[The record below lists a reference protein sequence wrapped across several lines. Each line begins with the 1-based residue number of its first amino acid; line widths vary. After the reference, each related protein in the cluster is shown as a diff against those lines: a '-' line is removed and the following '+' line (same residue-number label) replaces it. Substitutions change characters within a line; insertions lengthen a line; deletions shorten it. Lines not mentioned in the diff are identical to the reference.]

1 MLRYNF
7 PFLLLLLAFTQF
19 FASGDTARIP
29 QTTPDAEATKK
40 CGYEACH
47 PTHPKKLNIHMV
59 PHTHDD
65 VGWLKTVDQYY
76 FGSRSTIQKAGVQ
89 YILDSVIKA
98 LLADPSRR
106 FIYVETAFFWKWW
119 LRQDEKVRADV
130 KMLINEGR
138 LEIIGGA
145 WSMNDEACTHYH
157 SLVDQFTWGFRRL
170 NDTFGSCA
178 RPRIGWQIDP
188 FGHSREQASLFAQ
201 MGFDGMLFGRIDYQD
216 KEKRLSNKMMEFI
229 WKSSP
234 NLGKKRAD
242 LFTTAMFNTYSPP
255 PGFCFD
261 ILCNDEPMIDD
272 PDSPDYNID
281 RRIDDFLRYAVTQA
295 SHYRTKHI
303 ILTMGGDFT
312 YQHAEMY
319 FMNLDKLIRTTSL
332 VELFLAYA
340 QIQARAYKTNHIIL
354 TMGDDFHYQ
363 QADMVFG
370 NLDKLIKYTNQRNGS
385 VVNVIYSTPLCY
397 LKALNDLNLQWP
409 TKSDDFFPYASDP
422 HSYWTGYFSSRP
434 TVKYFERE
442 GNNMLQASKQL
453 VVLTNLKNYDKPL
466 EHFREAMGVMQHH
479 DAVSGTEK
487 QFVAN
492 DYSRILYESMDHAGE
507 IISKAI
513 GKWSGME
520 SSTAASFKIFTCLQL
535 NISSCA
541 FSEKSD
547 TFMAVV
553 YNPLSRPVSTYIRV
567 PVQGNSY
574 VVRSLTDGV
583 YPTVQI
589 VPIPEGVQKIP
600 GRKSNATNE
609 VVFRASDI
617 PPLGMLAYA
626 IAKKIQENVVEQP
639 QSASFISNELYN
651 ISVNTNGDLT
661 VHWNKQNMNV
671 VQSFH
676 YYIGAE
682 GNNENFINRS
692 SGAYIFR
699 PKELSARNF
708 AYSGSYKIYKGPVV
722 QELHHTINDWV
733 SQVVR
738 IYSEEQHIEFDW
750 LVGPIPVKDKI
761 GKEIVT
767 RYSSNLQ
774 TDKTFYTDS
783 NGREML
789 KRVRNY
795 RPTWNLELMEPIS
808 GNYYPVTS
816 KITLKD
822 EKKQLKLNI
831 LVDRAQG
838 GSSLEDGDVE
848 LMLHRRLLKDDAFGV
863 GEALNETAFGEGLV
877 VRGTHYL
884 FGGKVKNTD
893 TFVLKEKELALKL
906 ALHPWILGAS
916 VNLTNIENI
925 SATSG
930 LNKALPPNVH
940 ILTLEPWKDDTILLR
955 LEHLFEV
962 GEGQRMSQPV
972 EVNIQ
977 NLFST
982 FSIESIKETTLGA
995 NQLLSENKPMKW
1007 EPEMNDVIQNEE
1019 ESRQTVGIHD
1029 NVINVLLKPME
1040 IRTFILTVKRTSL

>member
-7 PFLLLLLAFTQF
+7 QFLLLLLAFAQF

-29 QTTPDAEATKK
+29 RTTPDAAATKK

-47 PTHPKKLNIHMV
+47 ATHPNKLNIHMV
-59 PHTHDD
+59 SHTHDD

-98 LLADPSRR
+98 LLANPSRR

-119 LRQDEKVRADV
+119 LRQDENVRADV

-216 KEKRLSNKMMEFI
+216 KEERLNNKTMEFI

-234 NLGKKRAD
+234 NLGKRAN

-261 ILCNDEPMIDD
+261 VLCNDEPMIDD

-281 RRIDDFLRYAVTQA
+281 RR
-295 SHYRTKHI
+295 
-303 ILTMGGDFT
+303 
-312 YQHAEMY
+312 
-319 FMNLDKLIRTTSL
+319 
-332 VELFLAYA
+332 VELFLTYA
-340 QIQARAYKTNHIIL
+340 QIQARTYKTNHIII

-385 VVNVIYSTPLCY
+385 AVNVIYSTPLCY
-397 LKALNDLNLQWP
+397 LKALNDLNLQWS

-453 VVLTNLKNYDKPL
+453 IALTNLKNYDEPL

-479 DAVSGTEK
+479 DAVTGTEK
-487 QFVAN
+487 QLVAN
-492 DYSRILYESMDHAGE
+492 DYSRILYESVNHAGE

-520 SSTAASFKIFTCLQL
+520 NSTAASFKIFTCMQL

-574 VVRSLTDGV
+574 VVQSLTDGV

-609 VVFRASDI
+609 VVFRALDI
-617 PPLGMLAYA
+617 PPLGILAYA
-626 IAKKIQENVVEQP
+626 IAKKIQENVIEQP
-639 QSASFISNELYN
+639 QSANFISNELYN

-682 GNNENFINRS
+682 GNNKNFINRS

-708 AYSGSYKIYKGPVV
+708 ANTGSYKIYKGPIL

-738 IYSEEQHIEFDW
+738 IYSEEEHIEFDW
-750 LVGPIPVKDKI
+750 LIGPIPVKDKI

-795 RPTWNLELMEPIS
+795 RSTWNLKLMEPIS

-822 EKKQLKLNI
+822 EKKQLKLNVF
-831 LVDRAQG
+831 VDRAQG

-863 GEALNETAFGEGLV
+863 DEALNETAFGEGLV

-906 ALHPWILGAS
+906 ALHPWILGAP
-916 VNLTNIENI
+916 VNLSDIENI
-925 SATSG
+925 CAVLKNLTSG
-930 LNKALPPNVH
+930 LNKALPSNVH

-962 GEGQRMSQPV
+962 GEAQRMSQPV

-1007 EPEMNDVIQNEE
+1007 EPEMNDIIQNEE
-1019 ESRQTVGIHD
+1019 ESRQTVGVHD

-1040 IRTFILTVKRTSL
+1040 IRTFILTVKRISL

>member
-1 MLRYNF
+1 
-7 PFLLLLLAFTQF
+7 
-19 FASGDTARIP
+19 
-29 QTTPDAEATKK
+29 
-40 CGYEACH
+40 
-47 PTHPKKLNIHMV
+47 MV
-59 PHTHDD
+59 SHTHDD

-98 LLADPSRR
+98 LLANPSRR

-119 LRQDEKVRADV
+119 LRQDENVRADV

-216 KEKRLSNKMMEFI
+216 KEKRLRNKTMEFV

-234 NLGKKRAD
+234 NLGKRAD

-261 ILCNDEPMIDD
+261 VLCNDEPMIDD

-281 RRIDDFLRYAVTQA
+281 RR
-295 SHYRTKHI
+295 
-303 ILTMGGDFT
+303 
-312 YQHAEMY
+312 
-319 FMNLDKLIRTTSL
+319 
-332 VELFLAYA
+332 VELFLTYA

-385 VVNVIYSTPLCY
+385 IVNVIYSTPLCY

-442 GNNMLQASKQL
+442 GNNLLQASKQL
-453 VVLTNLKNYDKPL
+453 VVLTNLKNYDESL

-479 DAVSGTEK
+479 DAVTGTEK

-520 SSTAASFKIFTCLQL
+520 SGTAASFKIFTCLQL

-547 TFMAVV
+547 TFIAVV

-589 VPIPEGVQKIP
+589 VPIPKEVQKIP

-609 VVFRASDI
+609 VVFRALDI
-617 PPLGMLAYA
+617 PPLGILAYA

-682 GNNENFINRS
+682 GNNKNFINRS

-722 QELHHTINDWV
+722 QELHHTINDWI

-750 LVGPIPVKDKI
+750 LVGPIPAKDKI
-761 GKEIVT
+761 GKEIIT

-795 RPTWNLELMEPIS
+795 RSTWNLELMEPIS

-822 EKKQLKLNI
+822 EKKQLKLNV

-863 GEALNETAFGEGLV
+863 DEALNETAFGEGLV

-884 FGGKVKNTD
+884 FGGKVKNAD

-906 ALHPWILGAS
+906 ALHPWILGAPI
-916 VNLTNIENI
+916 NLTNIEIICGILKNL
-925 SATSG
+925 TSG

-940 ILTLEPWKDDTILLR
+940 ILTLEPWKDNTILLR

-962 GEGQRMSQPV
+962 GEAQRMSQPV

-1019 ESRQTVGIHD
+1019 ESRQTVGVHD

-1040 IRTFILTVKRTSL
+1040 IRTFILTVK

>member
-1 MLRYNF
+1 MLRYEF
-7 PFLLLLLAFTQF
+7 LFLLLSLAFVEF
-19 FASGDTARIP
+19 LVSGDAARIP
-29 QTTPDAEATKK
+29 RTTLDAAATKK

-47 PTHPKKLNIHMV
+47 AIDPKKLNIHMV
-59 PHTHDD
+59 SHTHDD

-119 LRQDEKVRADV
+119 LRQDDKVRNDV
-130 KMLINEGR
+130 KMLVNEGR
-138 LEIIGGA
+138 LEFIGGA

-178 RPRIGWQIDP
+178 RPHIGWQIDP

-216 KEKRLSNKMMEFI
+216 KSTRLNNQTMEFI

-234 NLGKKRAD
+234 SLGKRAN
-242 LFTTAMFNTYSPP
+242 LFTTAMFNNYSPP

-261 ILCNDEPMIDD
+261 VLCADEPMIDD

-281 RRIDDFLRYAVTQA
+281 RKIDDFLRYAVTQA
-295 SHYRTKHI
+295 NYYRTNHI

-319 FMNLDKLIRTTSL
+319 FMNLDKLIR
-332 VELFLAYA
+332 
-340 QIQARAYKTNHIIL
+340 
-354 TMGDDFHYQ
+354 
-363 QADMVFG
+363 
-370 NLDKLIKYTNQRNGS
+370 YTNKRNGS
-385 VVNVIYSTPLCY
+385 MVNVIYSTPSCY

-422 HSYWTGYFSSRP
+422 HSFWTGYFSSRP
-434 TVKYFERE
+434 TVKYLERE
-442 GNNMLQASKQL
+442 GNNLLQASKQL
-453 VVLTNLKNYDKPL
+453 VALTNLKKYDKPL

-479 DAVSGTEK
+479 DAVTGTEK
-487 QFVAN
+487 QLVAD
-492 DYSRILYESMDHAGE
+492 DYSRILSESMDHAEE

-513 GKWSGME
+513 EKWSGIAN
-520 SSTAASFKIFTCLQL
+520 STATSFKIFTCLEL
-535 NISSCA
+535 NISSCS
-541 FSEKSD
+541 FSEQND
-547 TFMAVV
+547 MFMVVV
-553 YNPLSRPVSTYIRV
+553 YNPLSRPVSTYVRV

-583 YPTVQI
+583 YPTAQI
-589 VPIPEGVQKIP
+589 VPIPQTVQKIP
-600 GRKSNATNE
+600 GRKSNAINE
-609 VVFRASDI
+609 VVFRALNI
-617 PPLGMLAYA
+617 PPLGILTYA
-626 IAKKIQENVVEQP
+626 IAKKTQEQVVEQP
-639 QSASFISNELYN
+639 QLVNFISNELYN
-651 ISVNTNGDLT
+651 ISVETNGNLA
-661 VHWNKQNMNV
+661 VRWNKQNMRV

-682 GNNENFINRS
+682 GNNEVFANRS

-699 PKELSARNF
+699 PKETSARNF

-722 QELHHTINDWV
+722 EELQHKINEWI

-738 IYSEEQHIEFDW
+738 VYPEEEHVEFEW
-750 LVGPIPVKDKI
+750 LVGPIPIKDKI
-761 GKEIVT
+761 GKEILT

-795 RPTWNLELMEPIS
+795 RSTWNLDLKEPIS

-816 KITLKD
+816 KIALKD
-822 EKKQLKLNI
+822 ENKQLKLNV

-838 GSSLEDGDVE
+838 GSSLQDGAVE

-863 GEALNETAFGEGLV
+863 AEALNETAFGEGLV

-884 FGGKVKNTD
+884 FGGKLKNTD
-893 TFVLKEKELALKL
+893 EFVLKEKELALKL

-916 VNLTNIENI
+916 VNLSNIENVC
-925 SATSG
+925 AVLKNFTSG

-962 GEGQRMSQPV
+962 GEAQRLSQPV
-972 EVNIQ
+972 EIDIQ
-977 NLFST
+977 NLFSM

-995 NQLLSENKPMKW
+995 NQLLSENKPMQWKL
-1007 EPEMNDVIQNEE
+1007 ETNDVIQDEE
-1019 ESRQTVGIHD
+1019 VSCKQAECSLPEVHD
-1029 NVINVLLKPME
+1029 NIINILLKPME
-1040 IRTFILTVKRTSL
+1040 IRTFILKVKRIPL

>member
-1 MLRYNF
+1 MLLYNF
-7 PFLLLLLAFTQF
+7 PFLLLLLAFAQF

-29 QTTPDAEATKK
+29 QIVPDVEATKK

-59 PHTHDD
+59 SHTHDD

-216 KEKRLSNKMMEFI
+216 KEKRLNNKMMEFI

-234 NLGKKRAD
+234 NLGKRAD

-261 ILCNDEPMIDD
+261 ILCNDEPIIDD

-332 VELFLAYA
+332 VELFLTYA

-453 VVLTNLKNYDKPL
+453 VVLTNLKSYDESL

-520 SSTAASFKIFTCLQL
+520 NSTAASFKIFTCLQL

-553 YNPLSRPVSTYIRV
+553 YNPLSRPVSTYVRV

-600 GRKSNATNE
+600 GRKSSATNE
-609 VVFRASDI
+609 VVFRALDI
-617 PPLGMLAYA
+617 PPLGVLTYV

-639 QSASFISNELYN
+639 QSANFISNELYN
-651 ISVNTNGDLT
+651 ISVNTNGGLR

-682 GNNENFINRS
+682 GNNKNFINRS

-722 QELHHTINDWV
+722 QELHHTINDWI

-750 LVGPIPVKDKI
+750 LIGPIPLKDKI

-848 LMLHRRLLKDDAFGV
+848 LM
-863 GEALNETAFGEGLV
+863 
-877 VRGTHYL
+877 
-884 FGGKVKNTD
+884 
-893 TFVLKEKELALKL
+893 
-906 ALHPWILGAS
+906 
-916 VNLTNIENI
+916 
-925 SATSG
+925 TSG

-962 GEGQRMSQPV
+962 GEAQRMSQPV

-1007 EPEMNDVIQNEE
+1007 EPEMNDIIQNEE
-1019 ESRQTVGIHD
+1019 ESRQIVGVHD

-1040 IRTFILTVKRTSL
+1040 IRTFILTVKRRSL

>member
-1 MLRYNF
+1 MSEEATIFAMLRHEV
-7 PFLLLLLAFTQF
+7 LLLLLSLAFAHFLATGN
-19 FASGDTARIP
+19 AARIP
-29 QTTPDAEATKK
+29 RTTPDAAATKK
-40 CGYEACH
+40 CDYEACH
-47 PTHPKKLNIHMV
+47 AVDPKKLNIHMV

-170 NDTFGSCA
+170 NDTFGGCA
-178 RPRIGWQIDP
+178 RPHIGWQIDP

-216 KEKRLSNKMMEFI
+216 KSKRLQDKTMEFI

-234 NLGKKRAD
+234 SLGKRAN
-242 LFTTAMFNTYSPP
+242 LFTTAMYNTYSPP

-261 ILCNDEPMIDD
+261 VLCADEPMVDD
-272 PDSPDYNID
+272 LDSPDYNID
-281 RRIDDFLRYAVTQA
+281 KR
-295 SHYRTKHI
+295 
-303 ILTMGGDFT
+303 
-312 YQHAEMY
+312 
-319 FMNLDKLIRTTSL
+319 

-340 QIQARAYKTNHIIL
+340 QKQARAYKTNHIIL

-363 QADMVFG
+363 QSEMVFG
-370 NLDKLIKYTNQRNGS
+370 NLDKLIRYTNQRNGS
-385 VVNVIYSTPLCY
+385 TVNVIYSTPSCY
-397 LKALNDLNLQWP
+397 LKALNDLNLHWP

-422 HSYWTGYFSSRP
+422 HSFWTGYFSSRP

-442 GNNMLQASKQL
+442 GNNLLQASKQL
-453 VVLTNLKNYDKPL
+453 VALTNLKNHDKPL

-479 DAVSGTEK
+479 DAVTGTEK
-487 QFVAN
+487 QLVAN

-507 IISKAI
+507 IISQAI
-513 GKWSGME
+513 GKWSGMANN
-520 SSTAASFKIFTCLQL
+520 TAASFKIFTCLEL

-541 FSEKSD
+541 FSEEND
-547 TFMAVV
+547 MFMVVV
-553 YNPLSRPVSTYIRV
+553 YNPLSRPVSTYVRV
-567 PVQGNSY
+567 PVQYSSY
-574 VVRSLTDGV
+574 SVRSLIDGV
-583 YPTVQI
+583 YPAVQI
-589 VPIPEGVQKIP
+589 VPIPEEVKKIP
-600 GRKSNATNE
+600 GRKSNATND
-609 VVFRASDI
+609 VVFRASNV
-617 PPLGMLAYA
+617 PPLGILVYVV
-626 IAKKIQENVVEQP
+626 AKKTQEDIVEQP
-639 QSASFISNELYN
+639 QAVNSISNEVYS
-651 ISVNTNGDLT
+651 IHVNTNGDLEIN
-661 VHWNKQNMNV
+661 WNKQNMSV
-671 VQSFH
+671 MQTFH

-682 GNNENFINRS
+682 GNNEIFANRS

-699 PKELSARNF
+699 PKETSARNF
-708 AYSGSYKIYKGPVV
+708 AYSGSHKIYTGPVV
-722 QELHHTINDWV
+722 QELHHTINEWV

-738 IYSEEQHIEFDW
+738 IYPGEEHIEFNW

-767 RYSSNLQ
+767 RYTSNLQ

-795 RPTWNLELMEPIS
+795 RPTWDLKLEEPIS
-808 GNYYPVTS
+808 GNYYPVIS
-816 KITLKD
+816 KIALKD

-831 LVDRAQG
+831 LVDRSQG
-838 GSSLEDGDVE
+838 GSSLEDGAIE

-863 GEALNETAFGEGLV
+863 AEALNETAFGEGLV

-884 FGGKVKNTD
+884 FGGKVKD
-893 TFVLKEKELALKL
+893 ADEFVLKEKELALKL
-906 ALHPWILGAS
+906 ALHSWILGAPA
-916 VNLTNIENI
+916 NLNNIENVPAEPKKLI
-925 SATSG
+925 TG

-940 ILTLEPWKDDTILLR
+940 ILTLEPWKDGTILLR

-962 GEGQRMSQPV
+962 GEAQQMSQPV
-972 EVNIQ
+972 EINIQ

-982 FSIESIKETTLGA
+982 FTIESIKETTLGA
-995 NQLLSENKPMKW
+995 NQLLSENKPMQW
-1007 EPEMNDVIQNEE
+1007 ESETNDVMQNVEE
-1019 ESRQTVGIHD
+1019 ASRQTVEIHD

-1040 IRTFILTVKRTSL
+1040 IRTFILKVKQRPL

>member
-1 MLRYNF
+1 MLRHG
-7 PFLLLLLAFTQF
+7 FLLFLLSLAFTQF
-19 FASGDTARIP
+19 FVLSDAARIP
-29 QTTPDAEATKK
+29 RTPDAAATKK

-47 PTHPKKLNIHMV
+47 AVDPKKLNIHMV

-89 YILDSVIKA
+89 YILDSVIKS
-98 LLADPSRR
+98 LLADPTRR

-119 LRQDEKVRADV
+119 LRQDEQVRADV

-138 LEIIGGA
+138 LEFIGGA

-170 NDTFGSCA
+170 NDTFGSCG
-178 RPRIGWQIDP
+178 RPHIGWQIDP

-216 KEKRLSNKMMEFI
+216 KSKRLQDQTMEFI

-234 NLGKKRAD
+234 NLGKRAN
-242 LFTTAMFNTYSPP
+242 LFTTAMYNTYSPP

-261 ILCNDEPMIDD
+261 VLCADEPMVDD
-272 PDSPDYNID
+272 PDSPDHNID
-281 RRIDDFLRYAVTQA
+281 RR
-295 SHYRTKHI
+295 
-303 ILTMGGDFT
+303 
-312 YQHAEMY
+312 
-319 FMNLDKLIRTTSL
+319 
-332 VELFLAYA
+332 VELFLTYA
-340 QIQARAYKTNHIIL
+340 QIQARAYRTNHIIL

-370 NLDKLIKYTNQRNGS
+370 NLDKLIRYTNQRNGS
-385 VVNVIYSTPLCY
+385 TVNVIYSTPSCY

-442 GNNMLQASKQL
+442 GNNLLQASKQL
-453 VVLTNLKNYDKPL
+453 VTLTNLKNYDKEL

-479 DAVSGTEK
+479 DAVTGTEK
-487 QFVAN
+487 QLVAN
-492 DYSRILYESMDHAGE
+492 DYSRILHESMAHAEE

-513 GKWSGME
+513 AKWSGMTNN
-520 SSTAASFKIFTCLQL
+520 TAASFKIFTCLEL

-547 TFMAVV
+547 LFTVV
-553 YNPLSRPVSTYIRV
+553 LYNPLSRPVSIHVRV

-574 VVRSLTDGV
+574 IVRSLTDGV
-583 YPTVQI
+583 YPTAQIIPVPEAVQR
-589 VPIPEGVQKIP
+589 IP
-600 GRKSNATNE
+600 GRKSNAKNE
-609 VVFRASDI
+609 VVFRSSNI

-626 IAKKIQENVVEQP
+626 IAKTTQENVIEQP
-639 QSASFISNELYN
+639 QPVDFISSELYN
-651 ISVNTNGDLT
+651 ITVNSNGNLEIR
-661 VHWNKQNMNV
+661 WNKQDINV
-671 VQSFH
+671 EQSFH

-682 GNNENFINRS
+682 GNNEVFVNRS

-699 PKELSARNF
+699 PKETSPRNF
-708 AYSGSYKIYKGPVV
+708 AYAGSYKVYKGPVV
-722 QELHHTINDWV
+722 QELHHTINEWI

-738 IYSEEQHIEFDW
+738 IYPEEEHIEFDW

-761 GKEIVT
+761 GKEIIT
-767 RYSSNLQ
+767 QYSSNLK
-774 TDKTFYTDS
+774 TSRTFYTDS

-795 RPTWNLELMEPIS
+795 RPTWDLQLEEPIS

-822 EKKQLKLNI
+822 ETKQLKLNV
-831 LVDRAQG
+831 LTDRAQG
-838 GSSLEDGDVE
+838 GSSLHDGTIE

-884 FGGKVKNTD
+884 FGGKIKNTNE
-893 TFVLKEKELALKL
+893 FVLKEKELALKL
-906 ALHPWILGAS
+906 ALHPWILGAPI
-916 VNLTNIENI
+916 NLSNLENVC
-925 SATSG
+925 ALFKNFTSG
-930 LNKALPPNVH
+930 LNKTLPPNVH

-962 GEGQRMSQPV
+962 GEAQQLSQPV
-972 EVNIQ
+972 EVNIKD
-977 NLFST
+977 LFST
-982 FSIESIKETTLGA
+982 FSIVSINETTLGA
-995 NQLLSENKPMKW
+995 NQLLNENKPMKW
-1007 EPEMNDVIQNEE
+1007 EAETNDIMQNQEDD
-1019 ESRQTVGIHD
+1019 SRQIVEVHD
-1029 NVINVLLKPME
+1029 EVINVLLKPME
-1040 IRTFILTVKRTSL
+1040 IRTFILKVKRISL